1 MNRPNYR
8 TVKQILLL
16 VFITSALYVMDTIAM
31 LATMGS
37 SYEEI
42 SGPGGMQE
50 LSTMPFTDEMF
61 HQCSLSST
69 CVYVVKD
76 TRNNKYKMYDNEND
90 IPDEKKA
97 LRIWK
102 KAQGECYF

>member
-1 MNRPNYR
+1 
-8 TVKQILLL
+8 
-16 VFITSALYVMDTIAM
+16 M
-31 LATMGS
+31 LATMGTT
-37 SYEEI
+37 YEEI

-76 TRNNKYKMYDNEND
+76 TRNNEFKIYDNEND
-90 IPDEKKA
+90 IPDEKRG

-102 KAQGECYF
+102 KAQGECLNQYKIVECNHIRVPLAEIVILLV